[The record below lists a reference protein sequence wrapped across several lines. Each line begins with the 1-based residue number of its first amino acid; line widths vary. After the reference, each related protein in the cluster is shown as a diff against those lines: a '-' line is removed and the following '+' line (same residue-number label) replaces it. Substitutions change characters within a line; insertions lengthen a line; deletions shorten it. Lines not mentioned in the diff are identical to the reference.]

1 MLFDTGSQQLRPL
14 PPSMKFVQRFRGP
27 TDVAVTGSAESRRQR
42 PDTRLT
48 RAGRLQSIVPNLRRS
63 SLFVLFSALW
73 AFAAL
78 GCSKKEPPTAGEPT
92 SVAAAPAEEKK
103 GALTL
108 QGAGASFPAPVYSR
122 WFREFSDKNPD
133 IRVNY
138 QSTGSGAGVKSFI
151 EGQVD
156 FGASDA
162 AMTDEEIKQVNGNVL
177 LLPVTAGQIA
187 LIYNLEGV
195 TELKLTRDAYAG
207 IYLGEIKKWN
217 DARVAKS
224 NPGIKLPA
232 TDVSVVRRS
241 DGSGTTFVF
250 TQHLAAIS
258 EKWKKGPGFGKSVE
272 FPVGVGGRKNDG
284 VAALVQQTPGAIG
297 YVEYSFAISS
307 KQPMAALENKSGT
320 FVPPTLQASAAAL
333 EAVEL
338 PDDLRGWVTDPEGEN
353 SYPIV
358 SYTWILAKKKYEDK
372 SKAEALKKLLAWT
385 LTEGQP
391 LAQSLHYIPLPG
403 KVSERVKKAAE
414 SIE

>member
-1 MLFDTGSQQLRPL
+1 MF
-14 PPSMKFVQRFRGP
+14 F
-27 TDVAVTGSAESRRQR
+27 
-42 PDTRLT
+42 
-48 RAGRLQSIVPNLRRS
+48 
-63 SLFVLFSALW
+63 SLVW

-78 GCSKKEPPTAGEPT
+78 GCSKKEPAAGEPAA
-92 SVAAAPAEEKK
+92 SASAAAAEEKK
-103 GALTL
+103 AGPLTL

-162 AMTDEEIKQVNGNVL
+162 AMTDEEIKQVNGNVI

-195 TELKLTRDAYAG
+195 TELKLTRDAYVG
-207 IYLGEIKKWN
+207 LFLGEIKKWN
-217 DARVAKS
+217 DARIAKS
-224 NPGIKLPA
+224 NPGVKLPA
-232 TDVSVVRRS
+232 TDVSIVRRS

-258 EKWKKGPGFGKSVE
+258 EKWKKSPGVGKSVE

-297 YVEYSFAISS
+297 YVEYSFGVSS
-307 KQPMAALENKSGT
+307 KQPMAALENKSGK
-320 FVPPTLQASAAAL
+320 FIPPTLKASAAAL
-333 EAVEL
+333 AAVEL
-338 PDDLRGWVTDPEGEN
+338 PEDMRGWVTDPEGED

-372 SKAEALKKLLAWT
+372 TKAEALKKLLAWC
-385 LTEGQP
+385 LADGQP
-391 LAQSLHYIPLPG
+391 MAETLHYIALPE
-403 KVSERVKKAAE
+403 KVVGQVKKAVE